1 MYLDEYVTTHR
12 QHMYFRVGYIV
23 VSGMVHTRVE
33 VCRID
38 SEMSRLVKQPWLL
51 LMCCTACL
59 LCGHNFR

>member
-12 QHMYFRVGYIV
+12 QHMYFRVDYIV
-23 VSGMVHTRVE
+23 VSDMVHTRVE

-38 SEMSRLVKQPWLL
+38 SEMSGLVEQPWLL